1 MKHFRFFD
9 TIVLLF
15 MVRSSF
21 ALWSH
26 FEWNVA
32 VLSKP
37 HELYPAFQGPPS
49 RSGEWQEALK
59 ETPYVLH
66 EVDFG
71 HCAAFT
77 NLSGV
82 LD

>member
-1 MKHFRFFD
+1 MKHFRSFD
-9 TIVLLF
+9 TIVL
-15 MVRSSF
+15 MVCSSF
-21 ALWSH
+21 ALWSD
-26 FEWNVA
+26 FERNA
-32 VLSKP
+32 AILSKP

-49 RSGEWQEALK
+49 RSGEWPEVPK

-71 HCAAFT
+71 HCAAFAD
-77 NLSGV
+77 LSGV